1 MVAEQEE
8 LKEAGEP
15 RASIPSETDK
25 AAPL

>member
-15 RASIPSETDK
+15 RASIPGETDK